1 MAQEVDEA
9 TCFTFVQLIEQ
20 GSGLYDKS
28 RRDYAQSDDLI

>member
-20 GSGLYDKS
+20 ESGLHDETH
-28 RRDYAQSDDLI
+28 RDYAQRDDLI